1 MRTFLLKYA
10 FIGISFSILQ
20 SCVNPLGSSSSAE
33 EKFLSGI
40 YFSPSNSQLTVDH
53 SQIAS
58 KGFVLVTLVTR
69 DQNNYVYRKPDM
81 NVVFSLANGT
91 STGTLGTVTDKGD
104 GSYTVIFTGLKA
116 GSALSVKATVD
127 GVLVTSTSPTITVT
141 PGALNSI
148 VFNNLP
154 VGSITADT
162 KTSVSVKAYDLDLN
176 LLTNDSSSPVNLAAF
191 STVDCTGAEISSSLS
206 SSLVSLSA
214 GVGTFTDLVIQKT
227 SVKSIKATVG
237 AKTVCSDE
245 LTVNAGALNTLVFG
259 GIPASAITTDT
270 KTTITVS
277 EKDSNSNVLT
287 ADTSNVT
294 LAAYDAASC
303 GGSEVSGALSAAS
316 IAAVAGVGTFTDL
329 VIQKTSVKSIKATVG
344 AKTVCS
350 DELTVKD
357 PPRFIV
363 VAGLKTWEQARLEA
377 ISKGGHLATIKS
389 LAEENDMEADL
400 ALQNATDLKL
410 WMGGSDSAVDG
421 TWAWDNQESYY
432 SVADPTVPNYEKWD
446 VDSPDSSAG
455 NLNDYMY
462 WTGTGWGDLNSD
474 SSIINGYVFEKDIH
488 VFDVGQNFFA
498 SELGSRA
505 STTQACEDSY
515 NENPSWNRS
524 CTKFVALLGY
534 SADSGVQDLPLN
546 YGLPTNQSIQ
556 NLDGQWVAGNWSSFI
571 QSFDHTLSGTGISDT
586 LFWSGFE
593 NGGAVSDN
601 CSGWTSSDNSLS
613 GSVVQTNMATG
624 FWNNPSYACDSSFKH
639 PYLCMCW

>member
-206 SSLVSLSA
+206 SSLVSLS
-214 GVGTFTDLVIQKT
+214 
-227 SVKSIKATVG
+227 
-237 AKTVCSDE
+237 
-245 LTVNAGALNTLVFG
+245 
-259 GIPASAITTDT
+259 
-270 KTTITVS
+270 
-277 EKDSNSNVLT
+277 
-287 ADTSNVT
+287 
-294 LAAYDAASC
+294 
-303 GGSEVSGALSAAS
+303 
-316 IAAVAGVGTFTDL
+316 AGVGTFTDL